1 MAMAGI
7 SEIDR
12 IYTDGSCLGNP
23 GPGGWGLVVYFNDGS
38 THELG
43 GADPESTNNR
53 MELKGA
59 IAALELVSKWEQTA
73 PITIYTDS
81 EYLRKGLTQW
91 LRGWKQKGW
100 KNAQGKPVLNQ
111 DLWKELDDLQT
122 KAHRGQ
128 ISIRWRHVRGH
139 SGNAGNE
146 RCDEIARAFAAG
158 HQPALD
164 QAAIL
169 LELQPER
176 RANSEAQVPLKR
188 LEEVAPELQNS
199 VACDSSESLP
209 HETRVLQL
217 RYLVET
223 LRMADEV
230 SKEGYLMTSSE
241 LGDLMNV
248 NASAVTSRGDSW
260 IWRNWVISRVRR
272 EDNQILWQLERAD

>member
-1 MAMAGI
+1 MAGI
-7 SEIDR
+7 SKIDR

-23 GPGGWGLVVYFNDGS
+23 GPGGWGLVIYLDDGI

-59 IAALELVSKWEQTA
+59 IAALELVSEWEQTA

-100 KNAQGKPVLNQ
+100 KTAQGKPVLNQ
-111 DLWKELDDLQT
+111 DLWKELDDLQA
-122 KAHRGQ
+122 KVRRGQ

-158 HQPALD
+158 RQPELS

-169 LELQPER
+169 LEPQPER
-176 RANSEAQVPLKR
+176 SANSEGQVPMKGL
-188 LEEVAPELQNS
+188 EVAPELHNS
-199 VACDSSESLP
+199 ASS
-209 HETRVLQL
+209 
-217 RYLVET
+217 
-223 LRMADEV
+223 
-230 SKEGYLMTSSE
+230 G
-241 LGDLMNV
+241 G
-248 NASAVTSRGDSW
+248 
-260 IWRNWVISRVRR
+260 
-272 EDNQILWQLERAD
+272 